1 MPNYETIVVDL
12 YKDGEPIRVITEKVQ
27 CYFPQLQREQVRS
40 KVRNCLKKY
49 HLYGRK
55 NKTPLTEQLRGV
67 CQEKVSYKNGE
78 TTFEGII
85 ELLSGEPITPE
96 VVLKAHNLKPNE
108 WVVRSFTS
116 NAWQSQVKGGDKIT
130 LWQSKITVAPKASSE
145 ITFADIDNY
154 FSKLEFREI
163 KKTNTYKST
172 DTDTILEID
181 YADAHCGL
189 LSWKPETGA
198 NYDLGIVAK
207 RFKTIVTDIV
217 NRAKGK
223 TFSKIVFTTLGDILH
238 IDHEDNTTTKGTL
251 QQADGRIA
259 KIFNCALDL
268 MVDTICEL
276 ETLGIP
282 IEYIYCSG
290 NHDRNTGYYL
300 VKALEMYFRKDTQI
314 TFDVS
319 PKPQKAFSY
328 GVNLIG
334 LCHGDMP
341 KKNLGEWL
349 QKSYRKEFGKSRFA
363 EVHCGH
369 LHSES
374 VKENCGV
381 LIKNLPAICENS
393 FWESQQGYSS
403 ERGVMCFVWDKQKG
417 LRETWYNYL

>member
-1 MPNYETIVVDL
+1 MKNYETIVVDL
-12 YKDGEPIRVITEKVQ
+12 YKDGEPIRAITDKIQ

-55 NKTPLTEQLRGV
+55 NKTPLTEQVRGV

-96 VVLKAHNLKPNE
+96 VVFKAHNLNPNE

-116 NAWQSQVKGGDKIT
+116 NAWQSQVKGGSKIT
-130 LWQSKITVAPKASSE
+130 LWQSKITVAPKAKNE

-154 FSKLEFREI
+154 FNKLEFREI
-163 KKTNTYKST
+163 KKTNAYKST

-198 NYDLGIVAK
+198 NYDLEIVAK
-207 RFKTIVTDIV
+207 RFKTIVADV
-217 NRAKGK
+217 VSRAKGK

-300 VKALEMYFRKDTQI
+300 VKALEMYFRNDKQI
-314 TFDVS
+314 MFDVS
-319 PKPQKAFSY
+319 PKPQKAFGY
-328 GVNLIG
+328 GVNLVG

-393 FWESQQGYSS
+393 FWESQQGYNS

>member
-1 MPNYETIVVDL
+1 MTD
-12 YKDGEPIRVITEKVQ
+12 YKDLVIELFQKGEPIKNITSAVSS
-27 CYFPQLQREQVRS
+27 YFPNLEREQVRG
-40 KVRNCLKKY
+40 KVRAIV
-49 HLYGRK
+49 RK
-55 NKTPLTEQLRGV
+55 LNHPSNATATPTDTEK
-67 CQEKVSYKNGE
+67 CKVSYKDGE

-85 ELLSGEPITPE
+85 ALQDGEPITPE
-96 VVLKAHNLKPNE
+96 IIMRAHNLDPDE

-116 NAWQSQVKGGDKIT
+116 NAWQSQVKDGNKMT
-130 LWQSKITVAPKASSE
+130 LWQSKITVAPRRATE
-145 ITFADIDNY
+145 ITFADIDDY
-154 FSKLEFREI
+154 FAKAQFDLPKRTEPYEI
-163 KKTNTYKST
+163 T

-181 YADAHCGL
+181 YADAHYGL
-189 LSWKPETGA
+189 LSWQPETGA
-198 NYDLGIVAK
+198 NYDLEIAAR
-207 RFKTIVTDIV
+207 RFKTCICDIV
-217 NRAKGK
+217 KRARNK
-223 TFSKIVFTTLGDILH
+223 TFSKIVFATLGDILH

-259 KIFNCALDL
+259 KIYDTAIDV

-276 ETLGIP
+276 ETLGLP

-300 VKALEMYFRKDTQI
+300 AKALEMYFRNDKQI
-314 TFDVS
+314 TFDIS
-319 PKPQKAFSY
+319 PNPKKAFTF

-349 QKSYRKEFGKSRFA
+349 QKTYRKEFGQSRFA

-381 LIKNLPAICENS
+381 LVKNLPAICENS
-393 FWESQQGYSS
+393 FWEAQQGYVS
-403 ERGVMCFVWDKQKG
+403 ERGVMCFVWDKKKG